1 LDPDPHTSVRCS
13 TRKFRLNHQK
23 IDRICATVLG
33 SLGLN
38 NTNVAIEFVGPRRI
52 QKLNADFRSINSP
65 TDVLSF
71 PAREWRKPLCISKRP
86 VAPTDKALTEAH
98 LGDIAICPVIA
109 GENARDIG
117 QGLDRETGFLLIHG
131 LLHLVGHDHM
141 KLNEERLM
149 LSQQR
154 KLMRLLTPIGRAPL
168 WKNCITR
175 KRN

>member
-13 TRKFRLNHQK
+13 ARQFKLNHKK

-33 SLGLN
+33 KLGLS
-38 NTNVAIEFVGPRRI
+38 NTKVAIEFVGPRRI
-52 QKLNADFRSINSP
+52 QKLNSDFRSINRP

-71 PAREWRKPLCISKRP
+71 PVREWRKPLCISAKTNKQW
-86 VAPTDKALTEAH
+86 TDGRYGSH
-98 LGDIAICPVIA
+98 LGDIAICPSIA
-109 GENARDIG
+109 RENAREIG
-117 QGLDRETGFLLIHG
+117 QGLDRETGFLLVHG

-141 KLNEERLM
+141 EAHEERLM
-149 LSQQR
+149 LAQQR
-154 KLMRLLTPIGRAPL
+154 KLMRLLTPPGSAPM